1 VRSALKNSAAR
12 ASARVVDLRRPVDTR
27 DRVLQA
33 AQALF
38 AERGYR
44 GTSLRDIAKR
54 IGVKAPSL
62 LHHFPSKQ
70 QLYLAVLDQMFESLD
85 DAANAIVWRHEGRQ
99 ERMRQA
105 VGHTVD
111 FIASHPDFVRIMWKE
126 MADESGTGRQ
136 VLKRRLPPLFS
147 TAVTFIFHGQRDGE
161 FRTDVDPLHF
171 MWGLNAITIG
181 YFTIASMIRRLWD
194 VNLLEPAMVERRK
207 RELTDMVERT
217 LFIVDGAAR
226 SIEPVDSR
234 ARVTRLENESTKTRR
249 RKSRL

>member
-1 VRSALKNSAAR
+1 M
-12 ASARVVDLRRPVDTR
+12 VDLRRPVDTR

-38 AERGYR
+38 AEFGYR
-44 GTSLRDIAKR
+44 GTSLRDIARR

-85 DAANAIVWRHEGRQ
+85 DASNAIVWRHEGRQ

-111 FIASHPDFVRIMWKE
+111 FIASHPDFVRIIWKE

-161 FRTDVDPLHF
+161 FRTEVDPLHF

-207 RELTDMVERT
+207 QELTDMVERT
-217 LFIVDGAAR
+217 LFIGDGGAR
-226 SIEPVDSR
+226 SIESVDLR
-234 ARVTRLENESTKTRR
+234 ARGTRLENESTKTRR

>member
-1 VRSALKNSAAR
+1 
-12 ASARVVDLRRPVDTR
+12 VVELRRPTDTR
-27 DRVLQA
+27 DRVLRA

-54 IGVKAPSL
+54 IGVRAPSL

-70 QLYLAVLDQMFESLD
+70 QLYLEVLDQMFESLD
-85 DAANAIVWRHEGRQ
+85 DAANSIVWTNESRQ

-105 VGHTVD
+105 LEHTVD
-111 FIASHPDFVRIMWKE
+111 FIASHRDFVRIMWKE
-126 MADESGTGRQ
+126 MADEAGAGRQ

-147 TAVTFIFHGQRDGE
+147 AAVTFIFRGQRDGE

-171 MWGLNAITIG
+171 MWVLNAITMG
-181 YFTIASMIRRLWD
+181 YFTIVSMIRRLWNID
-194 VNLLEPAMVERRK
+194 LLEPAMVERRK
-207 RELTDMVERT
+207 RELIDLVERT
-217 LFIVDGAAR
+217 LFNVDGAAR
-226 SIEPVDSR
+226 SIEPVDAR
-234 ARVTRLENESTKTRR
+234 ARGTRLEIESAKTRR

>member
-1 VRSALKNSAAR
+1 MKNSAAR

-27 DRVLQA
+27 DRALQA

-44 GTSLRDIAKR
+44 GTSLRDIARR
-54 IGVKAPSL
+54 IGVRAPSL

-161 FRTDVDPLHF
+161 FRTEVDPLHF

-217 LFIVDGAAR
+217 LFMVDGAAR
-226 SIEPVDSR
+226 SIEPVESR
-234 ARVTRLENESTKTRR
+234 MRVTRLENESTKARR